1 VKVAVYPGSFDPITN
16 GHLDVIGRA
25 TAAFDRVIVAVLAN
39 PRKQPL
45 LPVDERMAIIREAL
59 EGVKLGSDRVEV
71 DSFNGLTVEFCRK
84 VGARFIV
91 RGLRVISDFES
102 EMQLAH
108 NNRKLVPEVDT
119 VFFMTALENGY
130 VSSSLVKEIAA
141 FGGDVSGMVPVSAAR
156 RLGGLSRPRA
166 RWSGSRSSVLLRRR
180 RVLVALAGSLPDLG
194 CDLLRVPRRLVE
206 SRGRWCGAA
215 PTAFGLVELGDP
227 LDHVLGR
234 QPMEFATVQ
243 LDFARQRLGLAI
255 HRHRESSLRV
265 APRR

>member
-156 RLGGLSRPRA
+156 RLGAP
-166 RWSGSRSSVLLRRR
+166 
-180 RVLVALAGSLPDLG
+180 LAP
-194 CDLLRVPRRLVE
+194 
-206 SRGRWCGAA
+206 A
-215 PTAFGLVELGDP
+215 
-227 LDHVLGR
+227 
-234 QPMEFATVQ
+234 
-243 LDFARQRLGLAI
+243 
-255 HRHRESSLRV
+255 
-265 APRR
+265 